1 MLRSARSGFARVLTE
16 VRVHR
21 AFIGLNEPDQVTV
34 PFSYV
39 ETRAGSSV
47 EFRALLV
54 GLASTDIALL
64 IPDSASAY
72 ATWSAF
78 ERFAPRPASDEYWIT
93 VTNMNEVASRIP
105 SVRIEGDPSLVGEA
119 TPHHA
124 DLFALR
130 RTTSPSSVY
139 VPRPEF
145 GYGLTGKLIASLG
158 RCWLV
163 VW

>member
-1 MLRSARSGFARVLTE
+1 MPRSARSDFCTLLTE

-72 ATWSAF
+72 AT
-78 ERFAPRPASDEYWIT
+78 
-93 VTNMNEVASRIP
+93 
-105 SVRIEGDPSLVGEA
+105 
-119 TPHHA
+119 
-124 DLFALR
+124 
-130 RTTSPSSVY
+130 
-139 VPRPEF
+139 
-145 GYGLTGKLIASLG
+145 
-158 RCWLV
+158 
-163 VW
+163 